1 MFPTSMKKEATFK
14 TKTEIQMIVKYT
26 TKLGDRITRR
36 ISNRIIDTDGSLKN
50 GYTLV
55 LGLLIGFMIGASL

>member
-1 MFPTSMKKEATFK
+1 
-14 TKTEIQMIVKYT
+14 MITKYT
-26 TKLGDRITRR
+26 TKLSDRITRR
-36 ISNRIIDTDGSLKN
+36 ISNRIIDTDGSLRN